1 MKRASEYRR
10 LARISMGRQMGTMAA
25 TGFMRSMVDS
35 LVGIVLMFVLFV
47 GLVLL
52 GIQTVALASSGY
64 GAAVIILTLFALV
77 ITLLVVAAGALFWL
91 LEGGLIQQAHHA
103 VHGRKVSMTDLF
115 SGFTGGLAW
124 RLIVI
129 GLFNLLMTLFFA
141 VPYVIAVFVSSSA
154 DDFTLLEAGAVVGA
168 YLWYM
173 AGILL
178 IFLLFGLAP
187 YILVD
192 QPHLPALLRLIGPA
206 GGEQLDGLPQ
216 PHQPGQPLGAS
227 KARDHTQR
235 HLRDPHLR
243 PGAGNADVTGHG
255 QLAPAAQGVPVHR
268 RLQNKKCR
276 WGAWAADRGK

>member
-129 GLFNLLMTLFFA
+129 GLFNLLMTLFFS

-192 QPHLPALLRLIGPA
+192 QPHLGAVQCMKQSLILTKKRRFRLFCLCCSFIGWYIL
-206 GGEQLDGLPQ
+206 GGISYGIGMFWILPYVRCAFYHFYEDLKSEKLSGT
-216 PHQPGQPLGAS
+216 PIL
-227 KARDHTQR
+227 
-235 HLRDPHLR
+235 
-243 PGAGNADVTGHG
+243 
-255 QLAPAAQGVPVHR
+255 
-268 RLQNKKCR
+268 
-276 WGAWAADRGK
+276 